1 MKILTTTST
10 MPAGWANEGRALA
23 LVGAQYGSEGKGA
36 VAGILASQQ
45 PGMLWIR
52 TGGPN
57 AGHTVVHND
66 THEREVFCSVPC
78 GAVDETA
85 TLVIGAGA
93 MIDADGLQEEMRRRP
108 GRRVYVDGA
117 ASVIHHLLH
126 DEGGVRGDLHQRIGS
141 TGKGVGMARIARI
154 KRDENE
160 NLLARHFP
168 WSNKDVEV
176 IDTVRLIHQWLQ
188 DGGAAVLEGT
198 QGSGL
203 SLTHGPWPYVTS
215 ADTNAAQ
222 LAADAG
228 IPPSM
233 VDAVLVART
242 MPIRVA
248 GNSGPLAGETS
259 WEQISRQLGQPV
271 TETTTVTR
279 KTRRVGAWDEAL
291 FARAVM
297 LNAPIWCALTFLDY
311 WDGGGARGVNRWSDL
326 PTQAR
331 LRVLEIERRHGVD
344 FRLLLTGPEASDA
357 VVRP

>member
-1 MKILTTTST
+1 MRMQTTIA
-10 MPAGWANEGRALA
+10 MERPAWVDEGRALA

-36 VAGILASQQ
+36 VAGILASRQ
-45 PGMLWIR
+45 PGMLWVR

-57 AGHTVVHND
+57 AGHTVVHD
-66 THEREVFCSVPC
+66 RTGEREVFCSVPC
-78 GAVDETA
+78 GAVDDTA

-108 GRRVYVDGA
+108 GRRVHVDGA
-117 ASVIHHLLH
+117 ASVISHQLH
-126 DEGGVRGDLHQRIGS
+126 DEGGIHGDLHQRIGS

-154 KRDENE
+154 KRDESE

-168 WSNKDVEV
+168 WSNDDVEV
-176 IDTVRLIHQWLQ
+176 VDTVRLIHQWLR

-228 IPPSM
+228 LPPSL
-233 VDAVLVART
+233 VDAALVART

-248 GNSGPLAGETS
+248 GNSGPLLGETS
-259 WEQISRQLGQPV
+259 WEQLSRQLGQPV

-297 LNAPIWCALTFLDY
+297 LNAPVWCALTFLDY
-311 WDGGGARGVNRWSDL
+311 WDGGGARGVSRWSNL

-331 LRVLEIERRHGVD
+331 LRVLEMERRHDVD
-344 FRLLLTGPEASDA
+344 FRLLLTGPGADDA